1 MTFSQLQLH
10 TQTRL
15 WREICFKSDH
25 RLLICNV
32 CEAVCTQIVTM
43 GLQSNNLQCNTRL
56 LFDLQALC
64 LLKQQG
70 AIISRLQTR
79 IVVSKHLLIKAG
91 NTRRLC
97 VPTHSGPECHDPN
110 VIDKTS
116 MCGAA
121 ETTKLDTS

>member
-1 MTFSQLQLH
+1 
-10 TQTRL
+10 
-15 WREICFKSDH
+15 
-25 RLLICNV
+25 
-32 CEAVCTQIVTM
+32 M
-43 GLQSNNLQCNTRL
+43 GLQSNNLQRNTRL